1 MMTNNRP
8 MGFWSGPPLSWVF
21 MFFFM
26 LIFLSPWC
34 LEIYFAFPF
43 RPIHSLE
50 SSGLEALF
58 MNSLV
63 LTFND
68 TSVKISMQS
77 ITFELFSTNTK
88 AIRIYT

>member
-1 MMTNNRP
+1 
-8 MGFWSGPPLSWVF
+8 
-21 MFFFM
+21 
-26 LIFLSPWC
+26 
-34 LEIYFAFPF
+34 
-43 RPIHSLE
+43 
-50 SSGLEALF
+50 